1 MAWNWVA
8 VEAMIIRKTKQIAVI
23 ALLSL
28 ASAGLFFLVTAKR
41 GHSVQRAARNTS
53 IDDLA
58 APNNFMAKQVDIDD
72 VGAPGVPSPLIL
84 PEELAR
90 QTSDAGIPEPQY
102 PGALEQDMESLL
114 GLKRDLR
121 AQERQDVYDY
131 LDQTQ
136 YAESPREMTLQHVLK
151 NDLMERLCLQ
161 RVPPE
166 ELTGKLAAIYQNQE
180 QSPVVRDYALQHLAF
195 WHEKAPSPA
204 AREEI
209 FEILWDA
216 LDDSRSS
223 MAGTALLGIFHIHNK
238 QATTE
243 PDRDRL
249 KSAALQLAL
258 SEETAPQA
266 RATAVRLCGQMGV
279 SAIRPLIL
287 KVIQSGD
294 DTMLVRASK
303 AAAADLAKY
312 STSPSPNE

>member
-8 VEAMIIRKTKQIAVI
+8 GEAMIIRKTKQIAVI
-23 ALLSL
+23 ALLSMAL
-28 ASAGLFFLVTAKR
+28 AGLFILVTAKR
-41 GHSVQRAARNTS
+41 GHSVQRAACNTS

-58 APNNFMAKQVDIDD
+58 TRNILAKPADNDD
-72 VGAPGVPSPLIL
+72 VVASGLSSPLIL
-84 PEELAR
+84 PGEQAL
-90 QTSDAGIPEPQY
+90 QSTDSSNPEPQY

-114 GLKRDLR
+114 GLRRDLR

-131 LDQTQ
+131 LDRTQ
-136 YAESPREMTLQHVLK
+136 YAESSREMTLQHVLK

-161 RVPPE
+161 RIPPE

-204 AREEI
+204 AREEVI
-209 FEILWDA
+209 QILWNA
-216 LDDSRSS
+216 LDDTHSS
-223 MAGTALLGIFHIHNK
+223 LAGTALLGIFHIQNK
-238 QATTE
+238 QATPE

-266 RATAVRLCGQMGV
+266 RATAVRLCGQMDV
-279 SAIRPLIL
+279 MAIHPLI
-287 KVIQSGD
+287 VRVMQSGD
-294 DTMLVRASK
+294 NSMLVRASR

-312 STSPSPNE
+312 STSPSPNY

>member
-23 ALLSL
+23 ALLSMAL
-28 ASAGLFFLVTAKR
+28 AGLSILVTAKR
-41 GHSVQRAARNTS
+41 EHSVQRAARNTS

-58 APNNFMAKQVDIDD
+58 TRNIMAKPADND
-72 VGAPGVPSPLIL
+72 GVVASGTSSPYIL
-84 PEELAR
+84 PGEQAL
-90 QTSDAGIPEPQY
+90 QSTDASIPEPQY
-102 PGALEQDMESLL
+102 PGAQEQDMESLL
-114 GLKRDLR
+114 SLRRDLR

-131 LDQTQ
+131 LDKTE
-136 YAESPREMTLQHVLK
+136 YSETSREMTLQHVLK

-166 ELTGKLAAIYQNQE
+166 ELTGKLAAIYQNQG

-204 AREEI
+204 AREEVI
-209 FEILWDA
+209 QILWNA
-216 LDDSRSS
+216 LDDTHSS
-223 MAGTALLGIFHIHNK
+223 LAGTALLGIFHIQNK
-238 QATTE
+238 QATPET
-243 PDRDRL
+243 DRGRL
-249 KSAALQLAL
+249 KTSALQLAL
-258 SEETAPQA
+258 LEETAPQA

-279 SAIRPLIL
+279 MAIQPLI
-287 KVIQSGD
+287 VRVMQSGD

>member
-8 VEAMIIRKTKQIAVI
+8 VEAMTIRQTKQIAVI
-23 ALLSL
+23 VLLSL
-28 ASAGLFFLVTAKR
+28 ALAGLFFLVTAKR
-41 GHSVQRAARNTS
+41 GHSVQRAVRNPS

-84 PEELAR
+84 PKELAR

-121 AQERQDVYDY
+121 AQERQVIYDY
-131 LDQTQ
+131 LDQTK
-136 YAESPREMTLQHVLK
+136 YAETAREMTLQHVLK

-161 RVPPE
+161 RIPPE
-166 ELTGKLAAIYQNQE
+166 ELTGQLAAIYHNQG

-195 WHEKAPSPA
+195 WHEKVPSPA
-204 AREEI
+204 AREEVLQ
-209 FEILWDA
+209 ILWTA
-216 LDDSRSS
+216 LDDPRSS
-223 MAGTALLGIFHIHNK
+223 LAGTALLGIFHIQNK
-238 QATTE
+238 QATPET
-243 PDRDRL
+243 DRGRL
-249 KSAALQLAL
+249 KTAALQLSL

-279 SAIRPLIL
+279 MAIQPLI
-287 KVIQSGD
+287 VRAMQSGD
-294 DTMLVRASK
+294 NSMLVRASR